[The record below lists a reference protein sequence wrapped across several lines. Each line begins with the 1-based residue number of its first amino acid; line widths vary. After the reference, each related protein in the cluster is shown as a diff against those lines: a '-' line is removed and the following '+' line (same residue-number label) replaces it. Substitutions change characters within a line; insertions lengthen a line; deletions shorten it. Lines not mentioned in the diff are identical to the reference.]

1 MHPDLTCP
9 ALPLRHSASAPFSRL
24 HHVEPDR
31 QELRGRLAH
40 QGVRGVARHRGRPL
54 AGPPAGRAH
63 LHEPARYTWRI
74 PCRRRNNAISNAL
87 VNAAGMAEA
96 LLGALEHSAALA
108 VTKAAAAGGG
118 GGHAAAAAGSKQ
130 VRDEVLEFTKTLR
143 TALHNTFRYGQ
154 GTRDMAGPEG
164 LTTEQVSQ
172 PHYSDDLT

>member
-1 MHPDLTCP
+1 
-9 ALPLRHSASAPFSRL
+9 
-24 HHVEPDR
+24 
-31 QELRGRLAH
+31 
-40 QGVRGVARHRGRPL
+40 
-54 AGPPAGRAH
+54 
-63 LHEPARYTWRI
+63 
-74 PCRRRNNAISNAL
+74 
-87 VNAAGMAEA
+87 MAEA